1 MEKKCSAL
9 ITRENK
15 GIEYVIVGDKVGD
28 IVAFDLPTLSKK
40 TFLVGHCA
48 TVITDLT
55 FVGDYLASSDRDEK
69 IFVCKF
75 PQTFNIQS
83 ICVGHKQ
90 FVSCICSVGT
100 HLLSGSADGT
110 IRIWEVESGKCLY
123 QWFLDEVLNIE
134 SEEET
139 ILIPHQLFSY
149 SATICMAI
157 VEDNPKLIVLDTAN
171 FEKSFCYTFDSIPV
185 SITRENNKVIIMTQ
199 NLRFYE
205 VQNVKDSIVVT
216 EQESNVYKK
225 STDEEESGEL
235 FKRTVK
241 NRLTTSMGLE
251 KQFEHN
257 KKHKKCE

>member
-110 IRIWEVESGKCLY
+110 IRVWEVESGKCLY
-123 QWFLDEVLNIE
+123 QWFLDEVLVRDI
-134 SEEET
+134 
-139 ILIPHQLFSY
+139 LFS
-149 SATICMAI
+149 
-157 VEDNPKLIVLDTAN
+157 PL
-171 FEKSFCYTFDSIPV
+171 
-185 SITRENNKVIIMTQ
+185 
-199 NLRFYE
+199 
-205 VQNVKDSIVVT
+205 
-216 EQESNVYKK
+216 
-225 STDEEESGEL
+225 
-235 FKRTVK
+235 
-241 NRLTTSMGLE
+241 
-251 KQFEHN
+251 
-257 KKHKKCE
+257 

>member
-1 MEKKCSAL
+1 MTSLYFLVSGLIIRKMEKKCSAL
-9 ITRENK
+9 TTREYK

-90 FVSCICSVGT
+90 FVSCICSVGN
-100 HLLSGSADGT
+100 HLISGSADGT
-110 IRIWEVESGKCLY
+110 IRIWDADSGNCRY
-123 QWFLDEVLNIE
+123 QWFLDEVLVGSGVSNSLQNIE

-139 ILIPHQLFSY
+139 ILIPHQLLAFD
-149 SATICMAI
+149 ATLCLAI
-157 VEDNPKLIVLDTAN
+157 IEDNSNLIVLDTAN
-171 FEKSFCYTFDSIPV
+171 YEKSFSYAFDSIPV
-185 SITRENNKVIIMTQ
+185 SITRENNRVIVMTQ

-205 VQNVKDSIVVT
+205 VQKIKDSVVVT
-216 EQESNVYKK
+216 EQESILSSQLQENHCWY
-225 STDEEESGEL
+225 
-235 FKRTVK
+235 
-241 NRLTTSMGLE
+241 
-251 KQFEHN
+251 
-257 KKHKKCE
+257 